1 MLFSIGV
8 ACTSNILLYY
18 ITNMS
23 IHLYKEHT
31 ARASKSTVPRVLTR
45 SSVRRV
51 WMAAGVTNALM
62 SVSVSKEVV
71 GNQMDSVN
79 LVQTVIIMMGIV
91 LNAKLIIAKDV
102 PRIGKGMSTNVTRVT
117 RVGKGIATNVTRV
130 TCWITTGTALS
141 LKRWT
146 HV

>member
-1 MLFSIGV
+1 
-8 ACTSNILLYY
+8 
-18 ITNMS
+18 
-23 IHLYKEHT
+23 
-31 ARASKSTVPRVLTR
+31 
-45 SSVRRV
+45 
-51 WMAAGVTNALM
+51 MAAGVTNALM

-141 LKRWT
+141 LKR
-146 HV
+146 